1 MKYNDNYLKN
11 IEHGFLFSKS
21 DARSHRT
28 HETGHPAMHWTPAK
42 AGSYWEWPDNSETSN
57 HLISK
62 EISSQGTQ
70 VCLRKKLVG
79 FLKKKNQC
87 ESIEKSFSLGKG
99 ISTSCNA
106 QVTI

>member
-79 FLKKKNQC
+79 FLKKKINVNLL
-87 ESIEKSFSLGKG
+87 KSPLVWGRGFLHP
-99 ISTSCNA
+99 A
-106 QVTI
+106 MLR